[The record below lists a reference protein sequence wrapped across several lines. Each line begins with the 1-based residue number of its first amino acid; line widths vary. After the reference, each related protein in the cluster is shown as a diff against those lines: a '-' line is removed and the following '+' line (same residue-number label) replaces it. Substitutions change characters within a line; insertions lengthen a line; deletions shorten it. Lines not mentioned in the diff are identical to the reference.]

1 MSELSSR
8 SGRRPGTVT
17 AGALLTWCAGGFLT
31 VFGAALLIA
40 ALADAARLAQ
50 ALAQTTGLASTASTS
65 THRAVGAG
73 LLVAGVLPSVLAIA
87 AFRRSRAG
95 LVALT
100 VAAGVFAA
108 AVIALGLVRE
118 EATLS
123 LLLSVFAL
131 VWVGLTTGLLRWR
144 KDWYGRRP
152 PAPDGA
158 GGPDQSDGAGGP
170 DQSEG
175 AGGPDQSEGARTRP
189 AGSPPVR
196 PRTVA
201 AGAGL
206 VWIAGGALLA
216 VGARLT
222 WSGFSALLDPDST
235 DLLPEFGAVL
245 GLAIAA
251 LGVVLVVLAGTTFTG
266 SQDTLVAL
274 TVVALTVLGIFVV
287 AILSAEEPLTTALG
301 VLGAGWLV
309 AATVLLWS
317 RPSREWYQNQ
327 PG

>member
-158 GGPDQSDGAGGP
+158 GGPDQS
-170 DQSEG
+170 
-175 AGGPDQSEGARTRP
+175 EGARTRP

-274 TVVALTVLGIFVV
+274 TVVALIVLGIFVV